1 MSKDEK
7 ERKVHTLKSLA
18 VKITVLSI
26 LLILIAVL
34 VNLGIVIG
42 NAQSS
47 IYDLNENYI
56 MSITENLA
64 AVVDGMNE
72 NSTSDDYSNAL
83 AHAGMKDIESSY
95 AYLVDGDGMMLYH
108 SNASKIGKPVE
119 NEVVKGVVAK
129 LQSGTVPANEVVK
142 YQFDG
147 KTKYAAYCI
156 VSNNRIVVVTAD
168 WDEVNEPLTK
178 MVSSSLISGL
188 VSLLLLIIISL
199 IIYTFIIVLCY
210 TKQFNQFI
218 FGHGF

>member
-18 VKITVLSI
+18 VKITVLST

-108 SNASKIGKPVE
+108 SNASKI
-119 NEVVKGVVAK
+119 
-129 LQSGTVPANEVVK
+129 
-142 YQFDG
+142 
-147 KTKYAAYCI
+147 
-156 VSNNRIVVVTAD
+156 
-168 WDEVNEPLTK
+168 
-178 MVSSSLISGL
+178 
-188 VSLLLLIIISL
+188 
-199 IIYTFIIVLCY
+199 
-210 TKQFNQFI
+210 
-218 FGHGF
+218 